1 MPAHPPRALGILVAL
16 LVVLLSALA
25 LDALSPALRSALP
38 ALPDVAQN
46 FVTVFLGIFIE
57 AAPFLLLGSLA
68 SGLIGEFVSADDIAR
83 VFPKR
88 RVPSALSGALM
99 GLAFPVCEC
108 GVVPVVRRLY
118 RKGLPISAGIAFLL
132 AGPVINPI
140 VLASTYAAFGF
151 GPVFWSRIGFT
162 VLISAG
168 IGLVLG
174 VQPTLTRLLLPRAF
188 APIAG
193 GAGEM
198 LPVVARTPADRVLAA
213 LLSAAD
219 DFFDMARFLVL
230 GSLLAAGLQTF
241 VPQQMLLNIGRDAFS
256 SVVALQALAFVLS
269 VCSTVDSFLA
279 LSFVNTFT
287 TGSIVAFLVFGPMID
302 LKSSLM
308 FWNVFR
314 PRVVIYMLL
323 LAFLSALLVGVFIN
337 LNLPW

>member
-1 MPAHPPRALGILVAL
+1 MSTQLPRTLGTLVLVL
-16 LVVLLSALA
+16 LTLLSALT
-25 LDALSPALRSALP
+25 LDTILLGVRAALP

-83 VFPKR
+83 VFPKH
-88 RVPSALSGALM
+88 RVPSALSGAVM

-118 RKGLPISAGIAFLL
+118 RKGLPTAAGIAFLL

-140 VLASTYAAFGF
+140 VLASTYAAFGL
-151 GPVFWSRIGFT
+151 GAVFWSRVALT
-162 VLISAG
+162 VVISAG
-168 IGLVLG
+168 IGLIISA
-174 VQPTLTRLLLPRAF
+174 QASLTRLLLPRTVM
-188 APIAG
+188 PIAG
-193 GAGEM
+193 GTGDLFKVERA
-198 LPVVARTPADRVLAA
+198 LTDRVLAA

-219 DFFDMARFLVL
+219 DFFDMGRFLVL

-241 VPQQMLLNIGRDAFS
+241 VPQQALLNIGRDPLS
-256 SVVALQALAFVLS
+256 SVIALQALAFVLS

-287 TGSIVAFLVFGPMID
+287 TGAIVAFLVFGPMID

-323 LAFLSALLVGVFIN
+323 LAFLSVLFVGVFIN